1 MARPCVRETLWC
13 TAMCVVSIIACWFY
27 LVSNYPSVIDW
38 ESATQDLLGC
48 GSNESSD
55 IPATHHHNDSWLNVK
70 SDRETLS
77 VTVQETQTI
86 STQQT
91 PKSTTPSLG
100 YLLAANIRQQM
111 TQAVWGYCDLASLA
125 SLLQLSSVQP
135 YVSGT
140 FLETLPEVGGGRS
153 PPYAM
158 NLSTFYDIGMFR
170 SMLRTCST
178 SNDHEMVSFE
188 TFLERGS
195 RQVVL
200 VYALSSLGKYESE
213 FARGKIVELHKT
225 ATKTPLALTKLNRWA
240 SYISKQKGRRFVEFT
255 VRRVFLIDARP
266 RKVLS
271 LQAVLHALRSVINKN
286 QHPEGVST
294 TILFDTWRGIHSN
307 LDSRFFYYIPQYREH
322 CSSIHDVAHSQQII
336 NASSAFGR
344 TIGDSLYHLKV
355 GVHIR
360 GERLLMRYKKDFVKC
375 LNQLDTFLSRIK
387 SKYVQLRVFHDF
399 GKYGTRSC
407 TYDECQELRSKFLS
421 EVDKRGYNVT
431 FFDPVKFPSFPRNP
445 TFVSFVEREY
455 LSSMDL
461 LVTLGFGGY
470 QESVIERFLRQENH
484 KNMHVH
490 KICI

>member
-1 MARPCVRETLWC
+1 MARLCEREKLWC
-13 TAMCVVSIIACWFY
+13 TAVCVVSTIACWFY

-38 ESATQDLLGC
+38 KSATQDLIGC

-55 IPATHHHNDSWLNVK
+55 IPATPHINESWLMDVIFN
-70 SDRETLS
+70 DNNTLP

-91 PKSTTPSLG
+91 PKSSTPSLG
-100 YLLAANIRQQM
+100 YLLAANIKQQM

-135 YVSGT
+135 YVRGT
-140 FLETLPEVGGGRS
+140 FLQTLPEVGGGRS

-178 SNDHEMVSFE
+178 NNDHEMVSFE

-200 VYALSSLGKYESE
+200 VYVLSSLGKYKSK
-213 FARGKIVELHKT
+213 FAKGKVVELRKRGKGAPK
-225 ATKTPLALTKLNRWA
+225 ALTKLNRWA
-240 SYISKQKGRRFVEFT
+240 TYVSKQKRIQFVEFKAS
-255 VRRVFLIDARP
+255 RVLLMDARP
-266 RKVLS
+266 KKALHLPALLYA
-271 LQAVLHALRSVINKN
+271 LQTVMKKQVG
-286 QHPEGVST
+286 PV
-294 TILFDTWRGIHSN
+294 TILFDDWRAIHNKPDSN
-307 LDSRFFYYIPQYREH
+307 FFYYIPEYRLH
-322 CSSIHDVAHSQQII
+322 CSTIHDVGHGQRVID
-336 NASSAFGR
+336 ASTAFARGMKDTGNR
-344 TIGDSLYHLKV
+344 TKV

-360 GERLLMRYKKDFVKC
+360 GERLLLKYKKGFVKC
-375 LNQLDTFLSRIK
+375 LNQLDDFLRKI
-387 SKYVQLRVFHDF
+387 SKTKDVQVRVFHDL
-399 GKYGTRSC
+399 GKYGTKSC
-407 TYDECQELRSKFLS
+407 SYGNCKKLRSKFLS
-421 EVDKRGYNVT
+421 EVKKRRYHVA

-445 TFVSFVEREY
+445 AFVSFVEREY

-461 LVTLGFGGY
+461 LVTVGFGGY
-470 QESVIERFLRQENH
+470 QRSIIERFLRQNNH
-484 KNMHVH
+484 QKDHLH